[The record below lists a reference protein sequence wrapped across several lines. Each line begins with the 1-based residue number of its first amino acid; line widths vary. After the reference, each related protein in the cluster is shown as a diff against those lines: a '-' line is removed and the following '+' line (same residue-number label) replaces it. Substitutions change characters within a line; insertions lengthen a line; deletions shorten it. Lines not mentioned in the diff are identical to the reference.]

1 MSIEENVG
9 AVFWITGLPRSGKTT
24 LAKSLYV
31 ALRGSERPVVA
42 LDGDAFR
49 AACGNDLGYDRT
61 SRLQNARRLSG
72 MCQLLSSQGL
82 IVVCSTVSLFEE
94 IHAWN
99 RGNIRNYVEVVLKVS
114 TETLNRRDPILYGAA
129 HRGEALLPGVNQE
142 YSLPTKPDFFF
153 EELTSDL
160 NLEVAVTKLLSSVNL
175 SLGDGQ
181 ERR

>member
-1 MSIEENVG
+1 MSIEEG
-9 AVFWITGLPRSGKTT
+9 GRAVFWITGLPRSGKTT
-24 LAKSLYV
+24 LAGSLCA
-31 ALRGSERPVVA
+31 ALRKAGRPVVA

-49 AACGNDLGYDRT
+49 AACGNDLGYDDA

-94 IHAWN
+94 VHAWN
-99 RGNIRNYVEVVLKVS
+99 RSNIEGYLEVVLNVS
-114 TETLNRRDPILYGAA
+114 IDTLNRRDPILYGAA

-142 YSLPTKPDFFF
+142 YSLPTNPDFFF

-160 NLEVAVTKLLSSVNL
+160 NLEAAVAQLLASVNT
-175 SLGDGQ
+175 Q
-181 ERR
+181 P